1 MKIRKLL
8 CILCALSVL
17 LTLTACNNDQTSIP
31 KGDKSN
37 TEETSSPASTPE
49 DTKYQIDRTPVPES
63 IFQLNGKDCRIVSE
77 GAKLSQYP
85 EPYCSLKKDE
95 MIKAGGKAEIRN
107 DFAARPFYKIWLT
120 NDQETDCAY
129 ADAWVSEFFL
139 MGGEPGDMVYSG
151 ITFGQTEEETDALAE
166 KASKR
171 KSPNEYNGASDF
183 DALLRNLLFKELGE
197 DWIDQIKWVD
207 YESKAEDNRYYRLNV
222 IFVEGKV
229 YAMGIDAYYSILF

>member
-8 CILCALSVL
+8 CILCAFSMILA
-17 LTLTACNNDQTSIP
+17 LTACNSDQTSTP
-31 KGDKSN
+31 KGNDN
-37 TEETSSPASTPE
+37 STGE
-49 DTKYQIDRTPVPES
+49 ADDSAFT
-63 IFQLNGKDCRIVSE
+63 FQLNGTDCSVY
-77 GAKLSQYP
+77 GGKNKLSEYP
-85 EPYCSLKKDE
+85 EPYCSLKKGE
-95 MIKAGGKAEIRN
+95 NLKAGIQTTVSSGLNKQ
-107 DFAARPFYKIWLT
+107 PFYKVWIK

-129 ADAWVSEFFL
+129 SDASISSFFML
-139 MGGEPGDMVYSG
+139 GGEPGDMVCRG
-151 ITFGQTEEETDALAE
+151 VTFGQTKEETDALAE